1 MRVTERLCTSAVI
14 AALLAGVAAVAPAST
29 ATRATG
35 SLQLSAELQIVS
47 QLGDCP
53 PGITAN
59 TCGARGGNGL
69 VPGLGKVSDMYTF
82 VADVESPP
90 CGPGLGRALAY
101 PVTLTVAD
109 KGEIRFALA
118 VGEKC
123 VDQEAVRTQTQAFT
137 ITGGTGLYAGA
148 SGSGTVERILG
159 GVTDRGRVG
168 RETWN
173 GTLTVPGLDF
183 DVTAPTL
190 AGARAKTVIAPRGAR
205 TARARFAVT
214 ATDDVDGALAVAC
227 SPRPGTAFR
236 LGKTSVAC
244 TATDR
249 SGNTTVARFVVTVKA
264 KR

>member
-1 MRVTERLCTSAVI
+1 MCTSGLI
-14 AALLAGVAAVAPAST
+14 AALFACVVAVLPANT

-35 SLQLSAELQIVS
+35 SLQLSAELQVVS

-53 PGITAN
+53 PGISAN
-59 TCGARGGNGL
+59 TCGARSGNGL
-69 VPGLGKVSDMYTF
+69 VPGLGKVSQMYTF
-82 VADVESPP
+82 VADIESPP
-90 CGPGLGRALAY
+90 CGAGLGKALAY

-109 KGEIRFALA
+109 KGEIHLALA
-118 VGEKC
+118 EGEKC

-137 ITGGTGLYAGA
+137 ITGGTGIYAGA
-148 SGSGTVERILG
+148 SGTGTVERVLG

-173 GTLTVPGLDF
+173 GTLTVPGLEF
-183 DVTAPTL
+183 DVTPPTM
-190 AGARAKTVIAPRGAR
+190 AGAVAKTVLARRGAR
-205 TARARFAVT
+205 TARVTFTVT
-214 ATDDVDGALAVAC
+214 AADDVDGALAVAC

-236 LGKTSVAC
+236 LGKTGVAC

-249 SGNTTVARFVVTVKA
+249 SGNTSAARFIVTVKA

>member
-1 MRVTERLCTSAVI
+1 MRASGLI
-14 AALLAGVAAVAPAST
+14 AALFACMVAALPAHT

-53 PGITAN
+53 SGISAN
-59 TCGARGGNGL
+59 TCAARSGNGL
-69 VPGLGKVSDMYTF
+69 VAGLGKVSETYTF

-90 CGPGLGRALAY
+90 CGAGLGRALAY

-109 KGEIRFALA
+109 KGEIHLALA
-118 VGEKC
+118 AGEKC
-123 VDQEAVRTQTQAFT
+123 VDQEAVRTQTQSFT
-137 ITGGTGLYAGA
+137 ITGGTGIYAGA
-148 SGSGTVERILG
+148 SGTGTVERVLG
-159 GVTDRGRVG
+159 GVTDRGRLG

-173 GTLTVPGLDF
+173 GTLIVPGLEF

-190 AGARAKTVIAPRGAR
+190 AGAVAKTVHAARGAR
-205 TARARFAVT
+205 TARVKFTVT
-214 ATDDVDGALAVAC
+214 ATDDMDGALGVAC
-227 SPRPGTAFR
+227 SPRSGTAFQ
-236 LGKTSVAC
+236 LGKTGVAC

-249 SGNTTVARFVVTVKA
+249 SGNTSAARFIVTVKA